1 MNMFNVLTSASK
13 VFAAF
18 LGLGVMFLFFA
29 IAIAVIF
36 IVFTI
41 VGNYKL
47 FQKAGYNGWE
57 AIVPF
62 YNLWILVKIAGLK
75 EYWFIGLV
83 ATYLA
88 NIIGRGGEFFT
99 IAAIV
104 ASCWEM
110 EDGLRWLPMRS
121 HAVDVHRLCA
131 GAD

>member
-18 LGLGVMFLFFA
+18 LGLGVMFLFLT

-62 YNLWILVKIAGLK
+62 YNLWILALNI
-75 EYWFIGLV
+75 EYSYVILLTSGCLQILIH
-83 ATYLA
+83 YY
-88 NIIGRGGEFFT
+88 I
-99 IAAIV
+99 
-104 ASCWEM
+104 
-110 EDGLRWLPMRS
+110 
-121 HAVDVHRLCA
+121 
-131 GAD
+131 